1 MKTKNMTMKKIAAI
15 AALALALVPV
25 ALAGLAGYSF
35 TPIAFLDNPAPGG
48 GNFTFDFEPSAIN
61 NRGEVGF
68 TADVTTGGE
77 GVFVG
82 LRGQLTQIM
91 RSGQPAPGGSVFG
104 PTEFGR
110 LGVNEGGDIAI
121 PFSLEPF
128 TGPVFNSGLFRFSH
142 STQTLSAVARPGTP
156 VPGGEHLEGVFPNT
170 AINNRGDIV
179 FSGIIATE
187 AGPPDSMGFGV
198 GLFLADKHGTMSSVV
213 RPGDPAPGGGTFDTA
228 MNGSINNGGDIA
240 FGGHVAGE
248 ECINIGSPLVCAES
262 VYLKDAATGIIQSIA
277 HQGNPAPGGGVFRL
291 AFGPVLNNRGDIV
304 FIGDLTP
311 APDIGDALGVFLF
324 SRGTTIAVARPGD
337 AMPGGGTF
345 VRAGFF
351 DATYD
356 LNQRGD
362 VSFAATLDTDV
373 NADGIAD
380 NGLYVFS
387 KGSVQDRK
395 SVV

>member
-121 PFSLEPF
+121 PFSLEPLDF
-128 TGPVFNSGLFRFSH
+128 SSLALNAGLFRFSH

-156 VPGGEHLEGVFPNT
+156 VPGGGQLAGVFPNT

-198 GLFLADKHGTMSSVV
+198 GLFLADKHGTISGVV
-213 RPGDPAPGGGTFDTA
+213 RPGDPAPGGATFDTA

-262 VYLKDAATGIIQSIA
+262 VYLKDATTGIIQSIA
-277 HQGNPAPGGGVFRL
+277 HQGDPAPGGVVFRL
-291 AFGPVLNNRGDIV
+291 AFGAVVNSRGDIV

-345 VRAGFF
+345 VRAGFS

-356 LNQRGD
+356 LEPKRRRELCRH
-362 VSFAATLDTDV
+362 TEH
-373 NADGIAD
+373 
-380 NGLYVFS
+380 
-387 KGSVQDRK
+387 
-395 SVV
+395 